1 MKEKLETAEQR
12 IARLAY
18 QSTQMVLESGNQEV
32 IDALGITVDP
42 VTTLKENMINTFVLE
57 SLKSTIH
64 SDCRD
69 GLKERLERFFEENV
83 GSIVDYT
90 KSYDIFR
97 ESIEGFSMKML
108 AETEGLVDTYVAVVR
123 EKVQK
128 PIFDKFKV
136 LCAETNTEDKESVI
150 QNGFKTLVETYDKLG
165 ITGEDGNEQAIVCS
179 TMGALMSINLK
190 GMQKF
195 FKSEAHSQKFLSA
208 YSEILENP
216 FA

>member
-1 MKEKLETAEQR
+1 MEKKLETPEQR
-12 IARLAY
+12 IARLAS
-18 QSTQMVLESGNQEV
+18 QSTKMVVESGNQEV
-32 IDALGITVDP
+32 IEALGITVDP
-42 VTTLKENMINTFVLE
+42 ITALKENMINTFVVE
-57 SLKSTIH
+57 SMKSTIH

-83 GSIVDYT
+83 GNIVDYS
-90 KSYDIFR
+90 KAYDIFR
-97 ESIEGFSMKML
+97 ESIDGFSMKML
-108 AETEGLVDTYVAVVR
+108 AETDGLVNTYVAAVR

-136 LCAETNTEDKESVI
+136 LCVETNTEDKESVI

-195 FKSEAHSQKFLSA
+195 FKSEAHTQKFLSA

>member
-12 IARLAY
+12 IARLAN

-32 IDALGITVDP
+32 IDALGITADP

-69 GLKERLERFFEENV
+69 GLKDRLERFFEENV

-195 FKSEAHSQKFLSA
+195 FKSEAHTQKFLST

>member
-1 MKEKLETAEQR
+1 MKDKLETAEQR
-12 IARLAY
+12 IARLAN
-18 QSTQMVLESGNQEV
+18 QSTQMVIESGNQDV
-32 IDALGITVDP
+32 IDALGIKVDP
-42 VTTLKENMINTFVLE
+42 VTALKESMINTFVLE

-69 GLKERLERFFEENV
+69 GLKEKLESFFESNL
-83 GSIVDYT
+83 SNLVDYS

-97 ESIEGFSMKML
+97 ESIDGLNMRAL
-108 AETEGLVDTYVAVVR
+108 AETEGLSDTYVAVVR
-123 EKVQK
+123 EKIQT

-136 LCAETNTEDKESVI
+136 LCAEANDGDKETII
-150 QNGFKTLVETYDKLG
+150 QTGFKTLVESYDALG
-165 ITGEDGNEQAIVCS
+165 ITGEEGNEQAIVCS

-195 FKSEAHSQKFLSA
+195 FKSEAHTQKFLSV
-208 YSEILENP
+208 YSELLENP

>member
-12 IARLAY
+12 IARLAN

-32 IDALGITVDP
+32 IDALGITADP
-42 VTTLKENMINTFVLE
+42 VTALKENMINTFVLE

-128 PIFDKFKV
+128 PIYENFKV
-136 LCAETNTEDKESVI
+136 LCTEANTEDKNSVI

-195 FKSEAHSQKFLSA
+195 FKSEAHTQKFLST